1 MEERRDGALERF
13 PVSQNLVGFVTKLN
27 AGDDGR
33 GVKRWRVSG
42 VSDLWLPE
50 NWQFTIID
58 GYWTGVLGICDI
70 RLFAVRYLPWDL
82 ECFEAEIPNLVNIC
96 LLLCLAAE
104 ASSTSNYQYVS
115 VAAGAGGAVFKLPAR
130 APTSGIFQPY
140 NINQVSSASNSWST
154 VPIAR
159 CCPSSARTGQRNT
172 WRLKGS

>member
-13 PVSQNLVGFVTKLN
+13 PMSQNLVGFVTKLN

-33 GVKRWRVSG
+33 GVKRERVSG

-58 GYWTGVLGICDI
+58 GYWTGVLGIYDT
-70 RLFAVRYLPWDL
+70 RLFAVRYLPCDL

-104 ASSTSNYQYVS
+104 ASSTSNYSMSRSPQGREVLS
-115 VAAGAGGAVFKLPAR
+115 SSCPREHQHRVFFS
-130 APTSGIFQPY
+130 PTIPTRFPRSL
-140 NINQVSSASNSWST
+140 T
-154 VPIAR
+154 VGR
-159 CCPSSARTGQRNT
+159 QCR
-172 WRLKGS
+172 

>member
-1 MEERRDGALERF
+1 M
-13 PVSQNLVGFVTKLN
+13 
-27 AGDDGR
+27 
-33 GVKRWRVSG
+33 
-42 VSDLWLPE
+42 
-50 NWQFTIID
+50 
-58 GYWTGVLGICDI
+58 
-70 RLFAVRYLPWDL
+70 WDL

-104 ASSTSNYQYVS
+104 ASSTSNYQYIS

-154 VPIAR
+154 VPVAR

-172 WRLKGS
+172 WRLKGP